1 MRFLVGISFFL
12 VFHTSLVLAE
22 QIRVGPVYTKQP
34 GAVSVV
40 IEVPPGVTPT
50 AADFHLLSDGSPVAP
65 AQEIKSFRDS
75 LEDLALII
83 CVDVSGTMAHRPL
96 EDIKEALLRF
106 LGKARDRPGDKIALI
121 SFADEDKPES
131 LFEETRDQL
140 DEAVRRLT
148 IRGHK
153 TKLYQTIYK
162 ALDMFQGADL
172 PKRRRII
179 VISDGKDEGSTGG
192 SLSVTTKSTTL
203 GIPIDTIRHGK
214 IAKQYEEA
222 LRYLSD
228 TTGGQFQSATPDLPL
243 PVALEVI
250 YKRLL
255 ETPSLVVYFKYKADK
270 SGRTLQ
276 NASIELTQLGQP
288 TLRIQIPGSIVAPA
302 PPPPPSPPSSIFK
315 WLWLLGVVLLGA
327 GLAVLLYHHTK
338 KQDQLPQETEQPV
351 PNKPEI
357 NQPPIVP
364 PQPQLPPIV
373 LPEPPRRTQVGSY
386 YFPAPKPGQP
396 AAILLGVSGP
406 VEGQRFPV
414 EKEILHIGA
423 SPENDLLI
431 AGDEY
436 VSGNHAY
443 LRYEKGSYFIFDKG
457 SRNGTFV
464 NEHAV
469 TNTGVAL
476 GSGDHIQIGTST
488 FEVVITPS

>member
-1 MRFLVGISFFL
+1 
-12 VFHTSLVLAE
+12 
-22 QIRVGPVYTKQP
+22 
-34 GAVSVV
+34 
-40 IEVPPGVTPT
+40 
-50 AADFHLLSDGSPVAP
+50 
-65 AQEIKSFRDS
+65 
-75 LEDLALII
+75 
-83 CVDVSGTMAHRPL
+83 
-96 EDIKEALLRF
+96 
-106 LGKARDRPGDKIALI
+106 
-121 SFADEDKPES
+121 
-131 LFEETRDQL
+131 
-140 DEAVRRLT
+140 
-148 IRGHK
+148 
-153 TKLYQTIYK
+153 
-162 ALDMFQGADL
+162 
-172 PKRRRII
+172 
-179 VISDGKDEGSTGG
+179 
-192 SLSVTTKSTTL
+192 
-203 GIPIDTIRHGK
+203 
-214 IAKQYEEA
+214 
-222 LRYLSD
+222 
-228 TTGGQFQSATPDLPL
+228 
-243 PVALEVI
+243 
-250 YKRLL
+250 
-255 ETPSLVVYFKYKADK
+255 
-270 SGRTLQ
+270 
-276 NASIELTQLGQP
+276 
-288 TLRIQIPGSIVAPA
+288 
-302 PPPPPSPPSSIFK
+302 
-315 WLWLLGVVLLGA
+315 VVLLGA